1 MKGRRQERVN
11 EMLKR
16 HISSVLVGDVKDP
29 RVGFVTVIKA
39 EISEDGRDALVLV
52 TLLDE
57 DEKVRKS
64 CMKALNEMKGFF
76 QKGLSKIIG
85 LRVTPVLTFRLDKAA
100 NRAYKLDALISKARE
115 SDIDHQEDA
124 PLTENE
130 EDS

>member
-64 CMKALNEMKGFF
+64 CISNDNP
-76 QKGLSKIIG
+76 SISC
-85 LRVTPVLTFRLDKAA
+85 RVR
-100 NRAYKLDALISKARE
+100 
-115 SDIDHQEDA
+115 
-124 PLTENE
+124 
-130 EDS
+130 